1 MAPKRKGESR
11 VLDNR
16 ATIIREDEAREILRS
31 AGVEDS
37 KAPLSDDPV
46 NKIMDTLGPA
56 ILLFGI
62 LSGALFGLGEAA
74 GSGIMESII
83 GPGFGLHGTGA
94 LVYIMSMFA
103 FACIGGILGMI
114 IALIVN
120 AVLSIGRTL
129 HGSLVRPAGSPDPF
143 AAGTDRTS
151 RG

>member
-1 MAPKRKGESR
+1 MTKERSWRQNGKASR
-11 VLDNR
+11 VVLDNQ

-37 KAPLSDDPV
+37 KALSDNPV

-56 ILLFGI
+56 IVLFGI

-103 FACIGGILGMI
+103 FACIGGILGMF

-120 AVLSIGRTL
+120 AVLSIGRAL
-129 HGSLVRPAGSPDPF
+129 HGSLA
-143 AAGTDRTS
+143 
-151 RG
+151 